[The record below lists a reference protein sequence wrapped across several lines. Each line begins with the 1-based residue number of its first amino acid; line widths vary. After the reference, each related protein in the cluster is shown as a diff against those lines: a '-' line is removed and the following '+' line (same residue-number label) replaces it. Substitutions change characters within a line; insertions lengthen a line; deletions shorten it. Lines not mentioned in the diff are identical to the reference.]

1 MICCLVGTKLWRWS
15 SCCRWL
21 WELVRWQQVLWTLL
35 QSYRSTGY
43 TRTVLSTCARFCTC
57 LAAFV
62 LIVDLSVL
70 MGSHGYIAGIMLGL
84 VSVLFSGLV
93 WIMGEPAAYGVYM
106 RARNGTKH
114 LCGCFKWSRQRGPI
128 LPTWRHYMFLVRV
141 LCFCW
146 PRSVH
151 SSKSYLIVA
160 GLHLFHMMTWPC
172 IMPRFV
178 VHELLFESTF
188 LSTSMFNR

>member
-21 WELVRWQQVLWTLL
+21 WELVRWQQVLWPLL
-35 QSYRSTGY
+35 QSYLQATHVQCCPR
-43 TRTVLSTCARFCTC
+43 AP
-57 LAAFV
+57 AF
-62 LIVDLSVL
+62 
-70 MGSHGYIAGIMLGL
+70 AL
-84 VSVLFSGLV
+84 VSVCSRSDRWPLSSHGESWIYCWDYAWSSVCLVLRV

-114 LCGCFKWSRQRGPI
+114 LCGCFKWSRQGGPI
-128 LPTWRHYMFLVRV
+128 LPTWRHHMFLVRV